1 MDPSSL
7 CGISDSGCITYW
19 GITVENEDWAIMDWA
34 VKVTDL
40 GSGPWPWLTERW
52 CQHTRKAESGGKGQ
66 QTLET
71 DGLIHHPP
79 EIKKKKKGCS
89 EHCTHSNDCEF
100 HNCGDLPS
108 HYTHTST
115 AASVHSSRKV
125 KSGEDTKYKGCSAL
139 RKLVHKM
146 IIQAL
151 VERKA
156 CRSEGLTGYYSL
168 YINSAFLHCII

>member
-1 MDPSSL
+1 MPTYQKNGEWGEGSADIGDRWPNSS
-7 CGISDSGCITYW
+7 S
-19 GITVENEDWAIMDWA
+19 
-34 VKVTDL
+34 
-40 GSGPWPWLTERW
+40 
-52 CQHTRKAESGGKGQ
+52 TRNK
-66 QTLET
+66 L
-71 DGLIHHPP
+71 
-79 EIKKKKKGCS
+79 KKKKKGCS
-89 EHCTHSNDCEF
+89 EHCTHSDDCKF

-125 KSGEDTKYKGCSAL
+125 KSGEDTKHKGCSAL
-139 RKLVHKM
+139 RKLVHKT

-168 YINSAFLHCII
+168 YINNAFLQCII